1 MGKQKPLKVFQKGNE
16 VDGTGAYY
24 TEWSKSKRKT
34 PIQYINTYM
43 EFRNMVMMAL
53 YTRQQKRH
61 RYKDRLLDSVGEG
74 AGGMI
79 WESSIETCVL
89 PYVK

>member
-1 MGKQKPLKVFQKGNE
+1 
-16 VDGTGAYY
+16 
-24 TEWSKSKRKT
+24 
-34 PIQYINTYM
+34 
-43 EFRNMVMMAL
+43 MVMMAL

-79 WESSIETCVL
+79 
-89 PYVK
+89 